1 MDSVKTIV
9 AGVGGVSIWLVDWFA
24 PLIQALISIA
34 TLIYIIVKTHNE
46 IKKGEINGK

>member
-1 MDSVKTIV
+1 MVDSVKTID

-34 TLIYIIVKTHNE
+34 TLIYVLAKIKNEVK
-46 IKKGEINGK
+46 K

>member
-1 MDSVKTIV
+1 MMDSVKTIV

-34 TLIYIIVKTHNE
+34 TLIYVLAKIKNEVK
-46 IKKGEINGK
+46 K